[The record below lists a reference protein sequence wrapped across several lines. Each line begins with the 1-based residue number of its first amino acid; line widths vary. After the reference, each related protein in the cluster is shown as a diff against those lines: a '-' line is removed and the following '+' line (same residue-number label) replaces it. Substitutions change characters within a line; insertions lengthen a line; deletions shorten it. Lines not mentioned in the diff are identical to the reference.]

1 MNATSV
7 PRPRPASAPTGPEA
21 ARPHVVVVGGGIAG
35 LAAAARLSGVAGGDG
50 TGCRVTLLESAGR
63 LGGKLLSGEVGGVP
77 VDLGAEA
84 VFVRQPSVLELA
96 REAGLGDEL
105 EPPVTTEASLWT
117 RGALRPLPRGH
128 LMGIPADLDSLAAC
142 GVLSDDGLARAR
154 QDLSL
159 PRTEV
164 GDDIAVGRYVA
175 ARLGR
180 EVVDRLVEPL
190 LGGVYAGQADR
201 ISLRAALPHLLPVA
215 REERS
220 LLEGIRRMRTPQ
232 ATGPGPGTPG
242 SGTAQPPFRSVRG
255 GLGRLPLAVGRACRS
270 AGVDIRTA
278 TAARTLR
285 RTGDGWRLTVRDASG
300 EQRLEADA
308 VVLAVP
314 APAAAR
320 LLADEVPAAAAALR
334 TVEYADMALV
344 TLVYDRTDLPGG
356 LPGSGFLV
364 PPVDDRLIK
373 ASTFLSSKWAWPGR
387 YAPETA
393 VVRTS
398 VGRYGEDTALR
409 LDDEELVSRSRA
421 ELHAATG
428 LAAPPRATAVTR
440 WATGLPQYTVGHVAR
455 MGRVREHVG
464 RLGTLAVCGA
474 AYDGVG
480 ITSCVES
487 AQRAAEAI
495 TAELGARRGEEFRRE
510 HT

>member
-1 MNATSV
+1 MNASTTS
-7 PRPRPASAPTGPEA
+7 PLTPSLPEPEET
-21 ARPHVVVVGGGIAG
+21 RPHIVVVGGGIAG
-35 LAAAARLSGVAGGDG
+35 LTAAARLSGAAGGSG
-50 TGCRVTLLESAGR
+50 SGARVTLLESAGR
-63 LGGKLLSGEVGGVP
+63 LGGKLLCGEVGGVP

-84 VFVRQPSVLELA
+84 LFTRQPSAVDLA
-96 REAGLGDEL
+96 REVGLGEEL
-105 EPPVTTEASLWT
+105 EAPATVEASLWT

-142 GVLSDDGLARAR
+142 GVLSADGLARAR
-154 QDLSL
+154 QDLTL
-159 PRTEV
+159 PRTDV

-175 ARLGR
+175 ARLGQ

-190 LGGVYAGQADR
+190 LGGVYAGHADR

-220 LLEGIRRMRTPQ
+220 LLEGIRAMRTP
-232 ATGPGPGTPG
+232 APAAPKPGAAA
-242 SGTAQPPFRSVRG
+242 SPFRSVRG
-255 GLGRLPLAVGRACRS
+255 GLGRLPLAVAQACRA

-285 RTGDGWRLTVRDASG
+285 RTGHGWRLTVRNASG

-334 TVEYADMALV
+334 GVEYADMALV
-344 TLVYDRTDLPGG
+344 TLVFDRADLPGG

-364 PPVDDRLIK
+364 PPVDGHLIK
-373 ASTFLSSKWAWPGR
+373 AATFPTGKWAWPGR
-387 YAPETA
+387 CAPDKV

-398 VGRYGEDTALR
+398 IGRHGEDTALR
-409 LDDEELVSRSRA
+409 LDDKELVARSRT
-421 ELHAATG
+421 ELSAATG
-428 LAAPPRATAVTR
+428 LTAVPNATAVTR

-455 MGRVREHVG
+455 MGRVREHVAQ
-464 RLGTLAVCGA
+464 LGTLAVCGA

-480 ITSCVES
+480 ITSCVEG
-487 AQRAAEAI
+487 AGRAAEAI
-495 TAELGARRGEEFRRE
+495 TASLGARRRG
-510 HT
+510 

>member
-1 MNATSV
+1 MNAPTTPPLTPSSL
-7 PRPRPASAPTGPEA
+7 PAPSLPGPEET
-21 ARPHVVVVGGGIAG
+21 RPHIVVVGGGIAG
-35 LAAAARLSGVAGGDG
+35 LTAAARLSGAAGGSG
-50 TGCRVTLLESAGR
+50 SGARVTLLESAGR
-63 LGGKLLSGEVGGVP
+63 LGGKLLCGEVGGVP

-84 VFVRQPSVLELA
+84 LFTRQPSAVDLA
-96 REAGLGDEL
+96 REVGLGEEL
-105 EPPVTTEASLWT
+105 EAPATVEASLWT

-142 GVLSDDGLARAR
+142 GVLSADGLARAR
-154 QDLSL
+154 QDLTL
-159 PRTEV
+159 PRTDV

-175 ARLGR
+175 ARLGQ

-190 LGGVYAGQADR
+190 LGGVYAGHADR

-220 LLEGIRRMRTPQ
+220 LLEGIRAMRTP
-232 ATGPGPGTPG
+232 APAAPKPR
-242 SGTAQPPFRSVRG
+242 AAAPPFRSVRG
-255 GLGRLPLAVGRACRS
+255 GLGRLPLAVAQACRA

-285 RTGDGWRLTVRDASG
+285 RTGHGWRLTVRNASG

-334 TVEYADMALV
+334 AVEYADMALV
-344 TLVYDRTDLPGG
+344 TLVFDRADLPGG

-364 PPVDDRLIK
+364 PPVDGHLIK
-373 ASTFLSSKWAWPGR
+373 AATFLTGKWAWPGR
-387 YAPETA
+387 CAPDKV

-398 VGRYGEDTALR
+398 IGRHGEDTALR
-409 LDDEELVSRSRA
+409 FDDKELVARSRT
-421 ELHAATG
+421 ELSAATG
-428 LAAPPRATAVTR
+428 LTAAPNATAVTR

-455 MGRVREHVG
+455 MDRVREHVAQ
-464 RLGTLAVCGA
+464 LGTLAVCGA

-480 ITSCVES
+480 ITSCVEG
-487 AQRAAEAI
+487 AGRAAGAI
-495 TAELGARRGEEFRRE
+495 TASLGARRRG
-510 HT
+510 

>member
-7 PRPRPASAPTGPEA
+7 PRPRPASAPPGPEA

-35 LAAAARLSGVAGGDG
+35 LAAAARLSGVAEGAG
-50 TGCRVTLLESAGR
+50 TGCRVTLLESADR

-175 ARLGR
+175 ARLGQ

-220 LLEGIRRMRTPQ
+220 LLEGIRSLRTP
-232 ATGPGPGTPG
+232 APAAPK
-242 SGTAQPPFRSVRG
+242 SGAAAPPFRSVRG
-255 GLGRLPLAVGRACRS
+255 GLGRLPLAVAQACRA

-278 TAARTLR
+278 TAARALR
-285 RTGDGWRLTVRDASG
+285 RTGHGWRLTVRNTGG

-344 TLVYDRTDLPGG
+344 TLVYDRTDLPDG

-364 PPVDDRLIK
+364 PPVDGRLIK
-373 ASTFLSSKWAWPGR
+373 AATFLTGKWAWPGR
-387 YAPETA
+387 CAPGKA

-398 VGRYGEDTALR
+398 VGRHGEDTALR
-409 LDDEELVSRSRA
+409 LDDKELVARSRT
-421 ELHAATG
+421 ELSAATG
-428 LAAPPRATAVTR
+428 LTAVPYATAVTR

-455 MGRVREHVG
+455 MDRVREHVG
-464 RLGTLAVCGA
+464 QLGTLAVCGA

-495 TAELGARRGEEFRRE
+495 TAELGARRRG
-510 HT
+510 

>member
-7 PRPRPASAPTGPEA
+7 PRPRPASVPPGPEES
-21 ARPHVVVVGGGIAG
+21 RPHVVVVGGGIAG
-35 LAAAARLSGVAGGDG
+35 LAAAARLSGAAGGSG
-50 TGCRVTLLESAGR
+50 FAGRVTLLESAGR
-63 LGGKLLSGEVGGVP
+63 LGGKLRGGEVGGVP

-84 VFVRQPSVLELA
+84 VFVRQPAVVELA
-96 REAGLGDEL
+96 RETGLGDEL

-128 LMGIPADLDSLAAC
+128 LMGIPTDLDALADS
-142 GVLSDDGLARAR
+142 GVLSADGLARAR
-154 QDLSL
+154 EDRWL

-201 ISLRAALPHLLPVA
+201 ISLRAALPQLLPVA

-220 LLEGIRRMRTPQ
+220 LLEGVHRMRTAAP
-232 ATGPGPGTPG
+232 APEPG
-242 SGTAQPPFRSVRG
+242 AAVPPFRSVRG
-255 GLGRLPLAVGRACRS
+255 GLGRLPLAVARACRS

-278 TAARTLR
+278 TAARALR
-285 RTGDGWRLTVRDASG
+285 RTEDGWRLTVRNAGG

-314 APAAAR
+314 APVAAR

-334 TVEYADMALV
+334 TVEYADMTLV
-344 TLVYDRTDLPGG
+344 TLVYDQADLPGA

-364 PPVDDRLIK
+364 PPVDGRLIK

-387 YAPETA
+387 CAPGTA

-398 VGRYGEDTALR
+398 IGRYGEDTALR
-409 LDDEELVSRSRA
+409 LDDEELVARSRA
-421 ELHAATG
+421 ELRAATG
-428 LAAPPRATAVTR
+428 LAATPRATAVTR
-440 WATGLPQYTVGHVAR
+440 WATGLPQYTVGHGAR
-455 MGRVREHVG
+455 MARVREHVG
-464 RLGTLAVCGA
+464 QLGTLAVCGA

-480 ITSCVES
+480 ITRCVES

-495 TAELGARRGEEFRRE
+495 TAELGARRRR
-510 HT
+510 